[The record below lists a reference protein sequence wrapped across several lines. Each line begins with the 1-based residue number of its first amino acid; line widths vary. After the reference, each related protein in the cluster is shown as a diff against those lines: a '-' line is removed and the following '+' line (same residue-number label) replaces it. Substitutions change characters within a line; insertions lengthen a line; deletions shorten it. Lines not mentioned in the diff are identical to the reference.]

1 MNQVH
6 KVIWSR
12 VKNCYIVVSEITKRV
27 GRDNKA
33 SVTGIR
39 PLRALLCA
47 MVIAGC
53 MLPADADAASGIV
66 WGTGAS
72 APGQDSVAVGTNA
85 KAKKSHAVAQ
95 GTEAK
100 ADGVYALAF
109 GYKVQT
115 LANYAI
121 AMGHQAKA
129 GANAIGGVA
138 IGSSS
143 VVEGEH
149 GVALGDQAESKNKQ
163 TIAVG
168 LKSVSSGEQ
177 SISIGHQAK
186 AIGNNSIAEGAG
198 AKGYAKDGVAIGNNA
213 ESGTADNKDPRI
225 PTIPSNNGVAV
236 GNSAK
241 ASGGSSV
248 SVGNDSIGNGPSSV
262 AIGNAATAND
272 VRTTAI
278 GNNAHA
284 EGAGSLSIGRE
295 ASALTLENATS
306 TNPLVTGTDEQLDK
320 KGVMA
325 IGDDAKASG
334 NNSIALGTSAKAGD
348 LEKTRNADSVTLTG
362 SAKRITKLTTKRSVN
377 NAVAIGTE
385 SSVQSDEDIAVG
397 YRATTV
403 ASKYHQLPGSGQ
415 VAIGSNSNTYGSR
428 GDVAIGSGAE
438 TNIRVKNVDHT
449 NGPTEKRDAQSVAI
463 GSVAKAY
470 GSQAV
475 AVGADT
481 RAIGNSSVAIGTDDI
496 ELDRAKLQSLL
507 PGLANNE
514 NLNNKAP
521 SDATLGSAALHDK
534 PYYVKTASIGTAS
547 VALGAMSQAAGD
559 ASMAMG
565 LNALAEGDASTAI
578 GPLARS
584 KGKKSIAMGV
594 NANSQVDGGV
604 ALGADSVSNRQQTSN
619 AYIPSGADTAQVNAI
634 KATKGT
640 TGAVSVG
647 SDTVK
652 RQIINVAAG
661 TNDSDAVN
669 VAQLKAVTSNASWT
683 AQGNGNDVN
692 AVKNGSKVN
701 FADGTNTTA
710 SVTKDASG
718 KVTAVK
724 YNLKKDVNLGT
735 DGSLTINGN
744 TYINKDGINA
754 GNKQI
759 TNVASGGN
767 TTTNAANI
775 GDINRIVE
783 AKDKYITKGKATY
796 QTNGDGT
803 AALTG
808 TNNLTANI
816 TGLKN
821 NYVTSGSVS
830 NDGKTLTLE
839 RNDTGKV
846 NVDLSKIFTEV
857 AKEDYHLVANPEAGS
872 QGKYK
877 ADSNGNMVL
886 TVANE
891 KGDKK
896 QVTLTDIASKAQQN
910 TNTTNITNINNTIA
924 KGLNFKGDDATIINK
939 KLGEQLDIK
948 GGADASKLSDGNIG
962 VISGNGALN
971 VKLAKDVT
979 GLNSVTAGTARIG
992 VDSAD
997 HKSYV
1002 TGLDNRDWDVQ
1013 NPVVVNGRAAT
1024 EDQLKKVSDAIS
1036 ISNASKT
1043 DYRLVKNPDAADGN
1057 YSVANG
1063 KVDLKVEDKAHPT
1076 TPASTV
1082 TINNIA
1088 SASDVEKL
1096 KAGFKVKAGTNEGAI
1111 KAGETLEFAAKD
1123 NAGVEYD
1130 PAARKL
1136 TVSVSKDPTFNSV
1149 TVGDV
1154 KINNTGIN
1162 AGNKQITNVASGG
1175 NVTTNAANIGDIN
1188 RIVTAKDKYVTGGT
1202 ANYQTNGDGTAALT
1216 GTNNLTANIT
1226 GLKNNYVTSGSVSN
1240 DGKTLTLE
1248 RNDTGKVNVDLS
1260 KIFTEV
1266 AKEDY
1271 HLVANPEAGSQ
1282 GKYKADSNGN
1292 MVLTVANEKGDKKQ
1306 VTLTDIAS
1314 KAQQNTNTTNITN
1327 INNTIAKGLNFGGDS
1342 GADINKKLGE
1352 KLEIKGG
1359 ASADLTD
1366 GNIGV
1371 VSDGTKLNVKL
1382 KKDVNLGADGSLT
1395 INGKTYVNKDGLN
1408 ANGQK
1413 ITNVADGTANS
1424 DAVNLGQLNAA
1435 IGGTAKA
1442 TTVKAKDANVTV
1454 TEGTNPAGGKEYT
1467 VGLGDKVTLGT
1478 ADKKI
1483 VADGTS
1489 GKITAGSKVTIDGT
1503 TGDIQAGTVKVTG
1516 AGTVNELT
1524 NRTWDI
1530 DNPTV
1535 VHGQAATEDQLKTV
1549 SDGVKTNKTNITN
1562 INNTIAKGLNFGGDS
1577 GAVINKKLGE
1587 KLEIKGGASADLT
1600 DDNIGVVSDGTKLNV
1615 KLKKDVNLGADGSLT
1630 VNGKTYVNKDGLNAN
1645 DQKITNVA
1653 TGTAGTDAVN
1663 VDQLNAAI
1671 AGTAKATTVKAKDA
1685 NVTVTEGTNP
1695 AGGKEYTVGLG
1706 DKVTLGTA
1714 DKKIVADGT
1723 SGKITAGSKVTID
1736 GTTGDIQAGTVKVT
1750 GAGTVNE
1757 LTNRTWDIDNPTV
1770 VHGQAATEDQLKTVS
1785 DGVKTNKTNITNIN
1799 NTIGK
1804 GLNFGGDSGA
1814 VINKKLGEKLEIK
1827 GGASA
1832 DLTDDN
1838 IGVVSDG
1845 TKLNVKLKK
1854 DVNLG
1859 PDGSLTVNG
1868 KTYVNKDGLNANGQK
1883 ITNVANGT
1891 ANSDAV
1897 NFGQLKDA
1905 VAAGKTILK
1914 DGKNTTVEGEGTVA
1928 NPYKVN
1934 VNDDLVLGK
1943 KGADGK
1949 DGSIGV
1955 NGKDGS
1961 SVVIHG
1967 KDGISIKGKDGKDGV
1982 TLKAKD
1988 GANGTEGQIGLTGPA
2003 GKDGKSTHADIGVNA
2018 GPASLDPAKNLSA
2031 TEMTRLYY
2039 VDEKGDHQVATMD
2052 DGMKFAGNTGLAI
2065 KKLNS
2070 TMTIRG
2076 TGTKADTE
2084 YDPSNIKTMVDAD
2097 GNMIVGLDKNLKADS
2112 VGINGK
2118 DGRDGA
2124 TIKGGDGKPGVDG
2137 TNITRLII
2145 EEKNGKQHDIAT
2157 LDDGMKYGGDTG
2169 AVIKKKLNGQVNVIG
2184 GISDESKLT
2193 TDDNIGVVSDG
2204 SNNLKARLAKDLK
2217 GLNSV
2222 TAGNVVMDTT
2232 GFYVKKMTRTPAGTV
2247 SLTADGLNNGGNKIA
2262 NIAAGEADTD
2272 AVNVS
2277 QLKNQGSEIVNKGF
2291 GIKAEDGN
2299 EVKKKLGETVD
2310 VVGDG
2315 KNISTRVEGGRV
2327 RVGLK
2332 DDILLNSVTTG
2343 RTRMDTN
2350 GLTVQ
2355 DGSGNTAVTVDKDGL
2370 KIKDGPSVT
2379 KSGID
2384 AGGKKITNVA
2394 AGEADTDAVNV
2405 SQLKKAAA
2413 SATTKVADGKNT
2425 TVTSET
2431 NADGSKT
2438 YHVNLNDDIT
2448 LGTDPSKQIS
2458 IKGTEGTIKAGKV
2471 TVDGSKGTV
2480 NGLTNLTWDPNHFTS
2495 GQAAT
2500 EDQLKAVAG
2509 QITKAAKQ
2517 SSVSAGKNI
2526 TVTKGTNADGG
2537 VDYKVATADDLN
2549 LNSVTTGTTVIND
2562 KGLTVGGTTYVSKDG
2577 LNAGG
2582 KKIINVAP
2590 GELSKNST
2598 DAVNGSQL
2606 YQTNEALNKIG
2617 GAINNMD
2624 NRINRVG
2631 AGAAALAALHP
2642 LDFDPDSKWDFA
2654 AGYGNYKGAN
2664 AVAVGA
2670 YYRPNEDTMISVGGS
2685 MGGGQNMI
2693 NAGVSLKIGRG
2704 NHVSTSRVAMAKEIK
2719 DLRAELENMKGAL
2732 MKVSEGRPLDSLDMD
2747 KMQLFP
2753 DVPANHW
2760 AYDYVATLAG
2770 NGVIVGYPD
2779 GQFGGDRMMT
2789 RYEMAALI
2797 YRAMQNGAAA
2807 DDRMA
2812 RALKEFEPELERIR
2826 VDTIS
2831 KHKDGTPDI
2840 QRVRVIKGRG

>member
-33 SVTGIR
+33 SVTEIR

-186 AIGNNSIAEGAG
+186 AIGNNSIAEGVG

-306 TNPLVTGTDEQLDK
+306 TNPLVTGTDEQLDR

-683 AQGNGNDVN
+683 AQENGNDVN

-759 TNVASGGN
+759 THVASGGN
-767 TTTNAANI
+767 VTTNAANI
-775 GDINRIVE
+775 GDINRIVT
-783 AKDKYITKGKATY
+783 AKDKYVTGGTATY

-803 AALTG
+803 ATLTG
-808 TNNLTANI
+808 TNGLTANV

-877 ADSNGNMVL
+877 ADSSGNMVL

-891 KGDKK
+891 KGEKK

-924 KGLNFKGDDATIINK
+924 KGLNFKGDDATVINK

-962 VISGNGALN
+962 VVSGNGALN

-979 GLNSVTAGTARIG
+979 GLNSVTAGTARMG

-1111 KAGETLEFAAKD
+1111 KAGDTLEFAAKD

-1175 NVTTNAANIGDIN
+1175 DVTTNAANIGDIN

-1202 ANYQTNGDGTAALT
+1202 ATYQTNGDGTATLT
-1216 GTNNLTANIT
+1216 GTNGLTANVT

-1382 KKDVNLGADGSLT
+1382 KKDVDLGPNGSLT

-1408 ANGQK
+1408 ANSQK

-1442 TTVKAKDANVTV
+1442 TTVKAKDANVIV

-1483 VADGTS
+1483 V
-1489 GKITAGSKVTIDGT
+1489 I
-1503 TGDIQAGTVKVTG
+1503 
-1516 AGTVNELT
+1516 
-1524 NRTWDI
+1524 
-1530 DNPTV
+1530 
-1535 VHGQAATEDQLKTV
+1535 
-1549 SDGVKTNKTNITN
+1549 
-1562 INNTIAKGLNFGGDS
+1562 
-1577 GAVINKKLGE
+1577 
-1587 KLEIKGGASADLT
+1587 
-1600 DDNIGVVSDGTKLNV
+1600 
-1615 KLKKDVNLGADGSLT
+1615 
-1630 VNGKTYVNKDGLNAN
+1630 
-1645 DQKITNVA
+1645 
-1653 TGTAGTDAVN
+1653 
-1663 VDQLNAAI
+1663 
-1671 AGTAKATTVKAKDA
+1671 
-1685 NVTVTEGTNP
+1685 
-1695 AGGKEYTVGLG
+1695 
-1706 DKVTLGTA
+1706 
-1714 DKKIVADGT
+1714 DGT

-1814 VINKKLGEKLEIK
+1814 DINKKLGEKLEIK

-1859 PDGSLTVNG
+1859 PDGSLTING

-1883 ITNVANGT
+1883 ITNVADGT
-1891 ANSDAV
+1891 VNSDAV

-2232 GFYVKKMTRTPAGTV
+2232 GFYVKQTTRAPAGTGTV